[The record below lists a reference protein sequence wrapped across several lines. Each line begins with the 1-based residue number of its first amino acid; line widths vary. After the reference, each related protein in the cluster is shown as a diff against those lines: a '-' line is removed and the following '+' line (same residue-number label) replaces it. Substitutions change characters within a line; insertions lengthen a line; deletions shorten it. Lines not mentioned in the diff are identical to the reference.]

1 MSFHTADPVVFF
13 PLSATTSSLGVGYG
27 QVGDRCAVG
36 GREYVLVYNDC
47 NSEIYPGYGL
57 VLQSGATG
65 MSVSV
70 SAVTSAD
77 IVVGVVRNATI
88 ATGYYGWAVTRGI
101 TPLEL
106 NATSGTVAAG
116 DLVEVG
122 ANGDFQK
129 VSNTTGNP
137 APALGTFLEAGV
149 SGASASAY
157 IRCF

>member
-1 MSFHTADPVVFF
+1 MAFNGVAPIVFF
-13 PLSATTSSLGVGYG
+13 PLSATTSSLGASDG
-27 QVGDRCAVG
+27 QVGDRCSVG
-36 GREYVLVYNDC
+36 GRDYCLVYNDC
-47 NSEIYPGYGL
+47 NSEIYPGYGV

-70 SAVTSAD
+70 SSVTSAD
-77 IVVGVVRNATI
+77 IVHGVVRNATI
-88 ATGYYGWAVTRGI
+88 ATGYYGWVVTRGI

-116 DLVEVG
+116 DLVEIG

-129 VSNTTGNP
+129 VSLTTGNL
-137 APALGTFLEAGV
+137 APAIGKFLEAGV

-157 IRCF
+157 ISCY